1 MIRSMLQPRGW
12 QVAMAVSAFC
22 FGLVMAVFPG
32 DLRAG
37 EKRVD
42 VRGRVTDATGAAVP
56 GHSVRLIKARTIV
69 SVGSFKKRDQNV
81 EELSSTTDAHGFF
94 EFDFPLDKKFRYYYL
109 RFYDPDD
116 FDTIKYRLPEDR
128 DISRKARKGRA
139 VQVDVVLDLQPGWPE
154 VEALIREYGA
164 GTQRAQILRALGL
177 PSRRVPQE
185 PGRELWEYD
194 AAGVVYLIEG
204 GKVLE
209 TRRDSGLQGSGAE
222 SGAVPAGDSPPR
234 APGGAGR

>member
-1 MIRSMLQPRGW
+1 MGLSM
-12 QVAMAVSAFC
+12 FC
-22 FGLVMAVFPG
+22 LALVVVVLPG

-56 GHSVRLIKARTIV
+56 GHSVRLLKARTIV
-69 SVGSFKKRDQNV
+69 NLGSFKKRDQNV
-81 EELSSTTDAHGFF
+81 EELSSTTNAHGFF

-116 FDTIKYRLPEDR
+116 FDTVKYRLPEDR

-139 VQVDVVLDLQPGWPE
+139 VQVDVILDLQPGWPE

-194 AAGVVYLIEG
+194 AVGVAYLIEG
-204 GKVLE
+204 SKVLE
-209 TRRDSGLQGSGAE
+209 TRRDSGMTGSGAE
-222 SGAVPAGDSPPR
+222 PGAVPTSDSPPR
-234 APGGAGR
+234 APGGERR